1 MIESY
6 YPSVDELV
14 AEQRARKIYL
24 MILLILAVIVVFGT
38 IGVVIYFY
46 PGQTPFVAFLGGLS
60 VFLLLALPVII
71 WNNPRYGLYTLFIG
85 AILFGGSAGADNKA
99 VLTTY
104 VPFWLNISTA
114 SKITGYKLSFIP
126 FSFAEFLM
134 VLTVLCWLIRAIA
147 KREFRLQAGAGLYLW
162 IAYLVVAA
170 MGWVYGVTTGGDT
183 TMALYEVRAQVHFFI
198 VYLLAANLITERKH
212 VVWLLWIAVFAVGT
226 QGLFGTYA
234 YITARQE
241 VTEAGIMAHDDSL
254 SMNMLFFL
262 LFLAIISRFN
272 RPLMFWSLLL
282 TPFAVV
288 AALANQRRAGIAAFI
303 IAFVPLIPM
312 LLVHMKERKLQVI
325 RFAVFFALASAVYLP
340 VAWTADGPWALPAR
354 AIRSRTEPNAR
365 DAASNAY
372 RAYEDA
378 NLKKT
383 RDLRPWLGV
392 GYGKPLAQYHALPKV
407 TTDFVMYMPHN
418 SILWVWMRLGHLGF
432 FIFMMFIAVI
442 LIRGNQILHDVHDMT
457 LKVAGILGILYL
469 LMLFTFASYDLQL
482 VNPRQMVITAV
493 LLGVLSVLDRIDARD
508 RGEDK
513 EPVPAA
519 VGT

>member
-6 YPSVDELV
+6 YPSVNELM
-14 AEQRARKIYL
+14 AEQRARRIYL
-24 MILLILAVIVVFGT
+24 MILLVLAVAVVFGT
-38 IGVVIYFY
+38 MSVVVIFY
-46 PGQTPFVAFLGGLS
+46 PGQTPMVTFIWGLAAFTM
-60 VFLLLALPVII
+60 LAIPVIV
-71 WNNPRYGLYTLFIG
+71 WNNPQYGLFTLFIG
-85 AILFGGSAGADNKA
+85 AFLFGGSAGANNRA
-99 VLTTY
+99 VLTTF

-126 FSFAEFLM
+126 FSFAELLM
-134 VLTVLCWLIRAIA
+134 VITVLAWVIRAIA

-162 IAYLVVAA
+162 IAYLGVAA
-170 MGWVYGVTTGGDT
+170 TGWVYGVVTGGDK
-183 TMALYEVRAQVHFFI
+183 TMALYEVRAQVHFLI
-198 VYLLAANLITERKH
+198 AYLLAANLITERKH
-212 VVWLLWIAVFAVGT
+212 VLWLLWIAVFAVGV

-234 YITARQE
+234 YVTARQE

-254 SMNMLFFL
+254 SMNLLFFL
-262 LFLAIISRFN
+262 LFLAVISRFN
-272 RPLMFWSLLL
+272 RPMMLWALVL
-282 TPFAVV
+282 TPFALV

-312 LLVHMKERKLQVI
+312 LLVHMKERKPQII
-325 RFAVFFALASAVYLP
+325 RFAIFFALASSVYLP
-340 VAWTADGPWALPAR
+340 LAWTASGPWALPAR

-407 TTDFVMYMPHN
+407 TTDFVKYMPHN
-418 SILWVWMRLGHLGF
+418 SILWVWMRLGHVGF
-432 FIFMMFIAVI
+432 FVFMMFIAVI
-442 LIRGNQILHDVHDMT
+442 LIRGNQILHDVSDMT
-457 LKVAGILGILYL
+457 LKVAGMLGILYL

-482 VNPRQMVITAV
+482 VNPRQMVITAT
-493 LLGVLSVLDRIDARD
+493 LLGVLSVLDKIDARN
-508 RGEDK
+508 REETK
-513 EPVPAA
+513 EPAA
-519 VGT
+519 ALI